1 MRKPEKSRRL
11 GPAKP
16 QMALTLAALTLAVL
30 LSGCARSGGTLSVF
44 IWSEYIDPALVE
56 RFEKQAKLKVV
67 IDTYEN
73 TETMMSKVASA
84 GSQYDLVVMSD
95 HAVRTMIK
103 QGLLAPLD
111 LAKIPNAGNV
121 APRFRDPAYDPGS
134 RYSLPYQWGTMGLVY
149 RTDKLPDF
157 KASWTAVLDPAAQP
171 GPVVLLDSMRDLMG
185 AALLLDGHSPNTRD
199 TGELAKAGK
208 RLEAAR
214 TSRLLGFYGS
224 PDSVDKVISGDAWV
238 GIAYNGDAMVKL
250 DENTDFALPAE
261 GTIVWVDAMTVP
273 AGTKNRETAFAFI
286 NFLLDAEAGAALSN
300 YIAYATPNQASLPL
314 VEQEMR
320 DDPRIYP
327 PESALE
333 SSAMLEDVEE
343 ATTLYDQIWT
353 RVKAAK

>member
-1 MRKPEKSRRL
+1 MRSPRRL
-11 GPAKP
+11 LSA
-16 QMALTLAALTLAVL
+16 AVL
-30 LSGCARSGGTLSVF
+30 TAVALLGAGCARTEKTLSVF
-44 IWSEYIDPALVE
+44 MWSEYIDPELVE
-56 RFEKQAKLKVV
+56 RFEKQAGVKVV
-67 IDTYEN
+67 LDTYEN

-84 GSQYDLVVMSD
+84 GSLYDMVVMSD

-103 QGLLAPLD
+103 KGQLAPLD

-121 APRFRDPAYDPGS
+121 ATRFRDPAYDPGG

-157 KASWTAVLDPAAQP
+157 RASWATVLDPKAQP

-185 AALLLDGHSPNTRD
+185 AALLAGGASPNTRD
-199 TGELAKAGK
+199 AGELSEAGRK
-208 RLEAAR
+208 LQAAR

-224 PDSVDKVISGDAWV
+224 PDSVDKVLAGDAWV
-238 GIAYNGDAMVKL
+238 GIAYNGDALVKL

-273 AGTKNRETAFAFI
+273 AGTKHRETAFAFI
-286 NFLLDAEAGAALSN
+286 NFILDSEVGAALSN
-300 YIAYATPNQASLPL
+300 YLAYATPNQASLPL
-314 VEQEMR
+314 VDQEMR

-327 PESALE
+327 SEAELGA
-333 SSAMLEDVEE
+333 SAMLEDVEE